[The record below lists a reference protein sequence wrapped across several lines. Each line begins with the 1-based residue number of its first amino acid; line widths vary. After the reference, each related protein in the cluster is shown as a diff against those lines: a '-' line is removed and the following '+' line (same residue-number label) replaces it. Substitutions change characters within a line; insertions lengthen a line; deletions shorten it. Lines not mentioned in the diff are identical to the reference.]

1 MRYGYD
7 QRWAEAHKEAQR
19 LADLAYDAGPTPEE
33 RSRRYYEAYNKHMA
47 DFAREEEKR
56 VPKEIDSLEA
66 RFLKGYADGTA
77 EVIRFTA
84 ARCPQCGAVIPTG
97 DRCCHCEGI

>member
-7 QRWAEAHKEAQR
+7 QRWFEAHKEAQR

-56 VPKEIDSLEA
+56 VPKDIDSLEA
-66 RFLKGYADGTA
+66 RLLKGYADGTA
-77 EVIRFTA
+77 EVVRFTTKV
-84 ARCPQCGAVIPTG
+84 CQNCGRPIPTG
-97 DRCCHCEGI
+97 DRCAQCSGV